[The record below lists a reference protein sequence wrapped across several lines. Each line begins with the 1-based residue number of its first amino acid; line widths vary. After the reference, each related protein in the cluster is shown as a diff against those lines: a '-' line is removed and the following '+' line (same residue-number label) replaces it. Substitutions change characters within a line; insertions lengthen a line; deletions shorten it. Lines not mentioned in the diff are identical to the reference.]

1 MKQIA
6 KEIKLPNLPVAAGG
20 VPVNDAQWI
29 ATQWNMARMRQKTFG
44 TPLLLIIDEV
54 QKINQ
59 LSEYV
64 KAE

>member
-1 MKQIA
+1 VKQKA

-44 TPLLLIIDEV
+44 TFV
-54 QKINQ
+54 TYNR
-59 LSEYV
+59 
-64 KAE
+64 